1 MFFLISPPNE
11 FLLKKSFI
19 FHPLGALVL
28 NEELTPSGVH
38 IVEIKTGLNCTHVH
52 TVHGVH
58 TKHYIHRVQCKGEVS
73 RYNEVIFIDR
83 KYILY

>member
-1 MFFLISPPNE
+1 MYSVCIR
-11 FLLKKSFI
+11 KKSFI

-73 RYNEVIFIDR
+73 RSNFRGGGQTPWE
-83 KYILY
+83 